1 MKKLLF
7 LLLLSLPIFC
17 HAQTDTTA
25 YQKKIAY
32 CIVGI
37 GSPSRKYVV
46 ATLFDGTA
54 KKTSDIEI
62 KDSQGKQI
70 KFTTVIDVLDYV
82 TQQGWTLV
90 SSYYAGAQYFVFKK
104 PVATNTH

>member
-7 LLLLSLPIFC
+7 LLLLSLPVFC

-46 ATLFDGTA
+46 ATLFDGTTT
-54 KKTSDIEI
+54 KTSDIEI
-62 KDSQGKQI
+62 KDSNGKQI
-70 KFTTVIDVLDYV
+70 RFPTTIAVLDYV

-90 SSYYAGAQYFVFKK
+90 SSYYAGAQNFIFKK
-104 PVATNTH
+104 PVAASIH